1 MIVHNTFNQSPLTA
15 DDFIQLLRHATL
27 LIKIGPYQL
36 LVDPMLSVKGALDPV
51 PNAGNDI
58 RIPMSNL
65 PFDAAW
71 LNDILEAVDAV
82 IVTHLHRDHW
92 DETAKQTID
101 KDKWIFC
108 QPTDVDTITAQGF
121 KNVISFENLT

>member
-1 MIVHNTFNQSPLTA
+1 MKVDNNLGQEPSTA
-15 DDFIQLLRHATL
+15 TDFIQLLRHATL

-36 LVDPMLSVKGALDPV
+36 LIDPMLSAKGALDPV
-51 PNAGNDI
+51 ANAGNDI
-58 RIPMSNL
+58 RIPMTDL

-71 LNDILEAVDAV
+71 LNNILKAVNAV

-108 QPTDVDTITAQGF
+108 QPSDVETISTQGF
-121 KNVISFENLT
+121 KNVIS